1 MLNNLASPRKSVNFV
16 TSTTSTQHSR
26 STVTSEEDL
35 RSNGKRSNKENS
47 LRFKIPMSHVVS
59 SAQNLCSEARCV
71 KQSQLVQ
78 RSCKIN
84 EFCKDILHKDTKS
97 FQDDTVSLLQ
107 LLFHIFI
114 YNRLIFWILYA
125 LQYR

>member
-1 MLNNLASPRKSVNFV
+1 MLGNLPSSRKSVNFV
-16 TSTTSTQHSR
+16 SSTTSTQDSKA
-26 STVTSEEDL
+26 TVASEEDP
-35 RSNGKRSNKENS
+35 RHNSKRSNKENS

-71 KQSQLVQ
+71 KQLQLVQ

-84 EFCKDILHKDTKS
+84 EFCKDILHKDSKS

-107 LLFHIFI
+107 LVLNIFI
-114 YNRLIFWILYA
+114 
-125 LQYR
+125 Q